1 MLPWYTNTALNVLIF
16 YQQVLDRTK
25 KETQAAM
32 LLSEHRLKNRP
43 GLDLGG
49 YWAFLNL
56 CTAPVTVVPRSLK
69 QLLSPV
75 L

>member
-1 MLPWYTNTALNVLIF
+1 M
-16 YQQVLDRTK
+16 
-25 KETQAAM
+25 M

-43 GLDLGG
+43 RLDLGE